1 MKGYILSIV
10 IAAIICSVLGS
21 ILDGNKSAGR
31 IIKMLS
37 GILMV
42 FVLLTPFRDISLASI
57 PNQLE
62 DIADDA
68 KGYVEDGKSSAQYD
82 KGIIIKKRTEAYIVD
97 KASSIGLVV
106 RVEVTLAEYGTP
118 YPCTVQIQ
126 GAASPYA
133 KRQLQRWMKEELGI
147 PEENQIWI

>member
-97 KASSIGLVV
+97 KAKDMGLDIS
-106 RVEVTLAEYGTP
+106 VEVRLDDDNSIPCEVILTGNLAPFEKSLICDFIEDKLSIT
-118 YPCTVQIQ
+118 
-126 GAASPYA
+126 
-133 KRQLQRWMKEELGI
+133 KEHQQW
-147 PEENQIWI
+147 N

>member
-97 KASSIGLVV
+97 KAKDMGLDIL
-106 RVEVTLAEYGTP
+106 VEVRLDDDNSIPCEVILTGNLAPFEKSLICDFIEDKLSIT
-118 YPCTVQIQ
+118 
-126 GAASPYA
+126 
-133 KRQLQRWMKEELGI
+133 KEHQQW
-147 PEENQIWI
+147 N